1 MDVRSIAFFAGIVI
15 GSAAI
20 LAVAFVWIRKQT
32 FGIGGSVLCS
42 VGVVL
47 LGLSVWTTMKIEIS
61 QQGISWEFE
70 RRLATVLEANEA
82 LTEEVQVL
90 ARNNEAAR
98 QQLTALTDTLQEA
111 RVLDVQRA
119 DQIRQP
125 AQAAPSVNLQRL
137 ERVDEALRQ
146 ARSEMREQ

>member
-1 MDVRSIAFFAGIVI
+1 MDVRSIAFFAGIII
-15 GSAAI
+15 GSIAI

-32 FGIGGSVLCS
+32 FGVGGSVLCS

-61 QQGISWEFE
+61 QQGISWEFQ
-70 RRLATVLEANEA
+70 RQLATVLEANQA

-98 QQLTALTDTLQEA
+98 EQLSALTNTLQET

-119 DQIRQP
+119 EQLRQP
-125 AQAAPSVNLQRL
+125 MQATPNVNLQRL
-137 ERVDEALRQ
+137 ERVDEALRR
-146 ARSEMREQ
+146 ARSEMQEQ